1 MWTRKFLHLVFSAQ
15 NLWQYVR
22 QNFANKTLSQDDLL
36 EQNEATACDFSDND
50 SEFSYSDL
58 INEYTSSKT
67 EKSDLSSPES
77 PTNEE
82 NISKTKSNTT
92 TTTEW
97 DEFENFD
104 GVLVVPR
111 RFVVKWAAQ
120 LLLALE
126 KLHSLG
132 VICW

>member
-1 MWTRKFLHLVFSAQ
+1 MGGRANLYWLVFSTQ
-15 NLWQYVR
+15 NVWEYVR
-22 QNFANKTLSQDDLL
+22 QNFTNKTLSQDDLL
-36 EQNEATACDFSDND
+36 EQNNEVDFSDND

-58 INEYTSSKT
+58 INEYTSGKT
-67 EKSDLSSPES
+67 AASSPEI
-77 PTNEE
+77 TDDE
-82 NISKTKSNTT
+82 NIPKTKTTTTTT

-104 GVLVVPR
+104 GVVVVPR